1 MPSLSAISFV
11 FFDHGR
17 ALPDFIRVM
26 VRVRVG
32 VRVRVRVGVRV
43 TIRVTVRARVRARVR
58 VAAGPRRPVRMSRPA
73 RRLAG

>member
-26 VRVRVG
+26 VMVRVG
-32 VRVRVRVGVRV
+32 VRVRVRVGVRR
-43 TIRVTVRARVRARVR
+43 TRRIRV
-58 VAAGPRRPVRMSRPA
+58 RR
-73 RRLAG
+73 RRGLQR